1 MKYEIKMN
9 QKNLTILKKIK
20 LVITDVDGVLTDGG
34 MYYSNKGEIMKKFN
48 TKDGMGV
55 ELLLKNNIKTILM
68 TKENSIIVKKR
79 GKKMN
84 VAATYVNINNKEQEL
99 EKICKKFDVKTNEI
113 AYIGDDLNDYKIM
126 KLVGFSATP
135 ANGISQLKKIVNF
148 TSNINGGDGVFRDV
162 SDMIL
167 FAKNI
172 KTNL

>member
-1 MKYEIKMN
+1 MLNKKIN
-9 QKNLTILKKIK
+9 LLCKNLK
-20 LVITDVDGVLTDGG
+20 LIITDVDGVLTDGG
-34 MYYSNKGEIMKKFN
+34 MYYLESGKIFKKFN
-48 TKDGMGV
+48 TRDGMGV

-84 VAATYVNINNKEQEL
+84 VAATYVNIKNKEQEL
-99 EKICKKFDVKTNEI
+99 EEICKTFDVKKNEI
-113 AYIGDDLNDYKIM
+113 AYIGDDLNDYNII

-135 ANGISQLKKIVNF
+135 ANGINQLKEIVDF
-148 TSNINGGDGVFRDV
+148 ISKINGGDGIFREV